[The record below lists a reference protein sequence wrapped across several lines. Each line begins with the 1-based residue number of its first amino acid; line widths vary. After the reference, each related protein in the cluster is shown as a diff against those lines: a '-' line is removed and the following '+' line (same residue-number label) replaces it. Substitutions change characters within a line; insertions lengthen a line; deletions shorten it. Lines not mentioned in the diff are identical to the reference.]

1 MMNKISFLTV
11 ALLIISI
18 LLCGCENPDI
28 SESTP
33 STLAPTTISTPPET
47 TVPRVPD
54 PSEYDCF
61 SIPDEVMTEVVPWF
75 IGVNGDTGKI
85 QTILKIRADKGL
97 EDHIC
102 HDMVRPMHD
111 PISNSNL
118 TVEDMLQYP
127 AKLVNS
133 YMIIYKDG
141 QIDFATYGD
150 FYQYVDRH
158 FVDQYDFWKT
168 FYQFAL
174 FPESVLPQDTVIY
187 DICCMRSELYSVA
200 LIGYVTDAGE
210 FILYGNTN
218 TGNLYLIPIETYHLI
233 GDEIRRVEILPQN
246 KNRDILPEDV
256 WDLTPYKV
264 EPKA

>member
-1 MMNKISFLTV
+1 MKRLRVFTIMMLST
-11 ALLIISI
+11 AI
-18 LLCGCENPDI
+18 LLCGCENPDVP
-28 SESTP
+28 ETTP
-33 STLAPTTISTPPET
+33 STLTPTTNSTPPET
-47 TVPRVPD
+47 TAPRIPD

-61 SIPDEVMTEVVPWF
+61 SLPDEVMAEVVPWF
-75 IGVNGDTGKI
+75 IGANGDTGKI
-85 QTILKIRADKGL
+85 QTILKIRSDDGQ
-97 EDHIC
+97 EDSFFY
-102 HDMVRPMHD
+102 DTVRTMYD

-118 TVEDMLQYP
+118 SVEDVLQYP

-141 QIDFATYGD
+141 QIDFATYGH
-150 FYQYVDRH
+150 FHKYVDPD

-187 DICCMRSELYSVA
+187 DICCMRSEFYSIA

-210 FILYGNTN
+210 FILYGNTE
-218 TGNLYLIPIETYHLI
+218 TGDLYLIPIETYHLI
-233 GDEIRRVEILPQN
+233 GDEIRRVEVLQN
-246 KNRDILPEDV
+246 NILPEHV

>member
-1 MMNKISFLTV
+1 MNKISFLSV
-11 ALLIISI
+11 ALLTISI
-18 LLCGCENPDI
+18 LLCGCENPDVPKT
-28 SESTP
+28 TP
-33 STLAPTTISTPPET
+33 STITPTTNSTPPET
-47 TVPRVPD
+47 TAPRIPD

-75 IGVNGDTGKI
+75 IGGDTGKI
-85 QTILKIRADKGL
+85 QTILKIRSDEGM
-97 EDHIC
+97 EDHIF

-150 FYQYVDRH
+150 FYQYVDPY

-187 DICCMRSELYSVA
+187 DICCMRSGLSSVA

-210 FILYGNTN
+210 FILYGNTK
-218 TGNLYLIPIETYHLI
+218 TGDLYLIPMETYHLI
-233 GDEIRRVEILPQN
+233 GDEIRRVEGLHSN
-246 KNRDILPEDV
+246 ILPEDV